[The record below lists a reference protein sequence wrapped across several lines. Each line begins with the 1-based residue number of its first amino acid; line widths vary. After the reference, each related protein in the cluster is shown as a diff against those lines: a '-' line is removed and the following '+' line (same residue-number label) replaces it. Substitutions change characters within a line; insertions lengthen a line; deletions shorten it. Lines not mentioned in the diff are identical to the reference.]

1 MSLSYMGS
9 VSAKNIEFLSELTHQ
24 NRKHETFCSVSFA
37 PFSEI
42 YFKILKYGGKGTY
55 KCRLH
60 RIKYVNLL

>member
-42 YFKILKYGGKGTY
+42 YFKNPLAELKCSYND
-55 KCRLH
+55 
-60 RIKYVNLL
+60 I